1 MIELENLNVNLSM
14 HPLLLRRTLHISF
27 FIRLIRNG
35 PEEIRMGSRH
45 TRIVRNPETV
55 FEYQHEPLAYIL
67 WIRDSVKPREAI

>member
-1 MIELENLNVNLSM
+1 MSKFLMIELENLNVTLSM

-35 PEEIRMGSRH
+35 PKEVQMGSRN
-45 TRIVRNPETV
+45 TRIVRNPETG

-67 WIRDSVKPREAI
+67 